1 MLTLYANRES
11 GHSYKVALFLALTAT
26 PYRYVAVDLKTPRE
40 NRPEDFRAVSRFGE
54 VPVLVTEEG
63 EALCQSN
70 AILAHL
76 AWSTGRFGARDVSG
90 WRRIHEWLSWE
101 TNRIGFSLPNLRFE
115 RRFSTDPDPAVVGWL
130 ASRVHEDLDRIE
142 AEFDEGHAFLVGDT
156 LTIADLA
163 CAAYLFWADQAAID
177 LANWPAV
184 GHWLE
189 RIAAAPGWRAPY
201 DLLAVR

>member
-11 GHSYKVALFLALTAT
+11 GHSYKVALFLALTGT
-26 PYRYVAVDLKTPRE
+26 PYRYVAVDLQQPRDG
-40 NRPEDFRAVSRFGE
+40 RPAEFKAISKFGE

-76 AWSTGRFGARDVSG
+76 AWSTGKFGGRDVSA

-101 TNRIGFSLPNLRFE
+101 TNRIGFSLPNLRYE
-115 RRFSTDPDPAVVGWL
+115 RRFATDPDPAVGAWL
-130 ASRVHEDLDRIE
+130 VARLRADLDRME
-142 AEFDEGHAFLVGDT
+142 AELGEGHAFLIGDE

-163 CAAYLFWADQAAID
+163 CCAYLYWADQAGVG
-177 LANWPAV
+177 LQPWPGVAR
-184 GHWLE
+184 WLD
-189 RIAAAPGWRAPY
+189 RIAATPGWRAPY
-201 DLLAVR
+201 DLLA

>member
-11 GHSYKVALFLALTAT
+11 GHSYKVALFLALTDT

-40 NRPEDFRAVSRFGE
+40 DRAEEFRAVSKFGE

-76 AWSTGRFGARDVSG
+76 AWSTGTFGARVVSG

-115 RRFSTDPDPAVVGWL
+115 RRFAIDSDPAVVAWL
-130 ASRVHEDLDRIE
+130 VQRLRGDLDRLE
-142 AEFDEGHAFLVGDT
+142 AELGEGHAFLIGDE

-163 CAAYLFWADQAAID
+163 CCAYLYWSDQAGVG
-177 LANWPAV
+177 LGSWPSV
-184 GHWLE
+184 ERWLD
-189 RIAAAPGWRAPY
+189 RIARTPGWRAPY
-201 DLLAVR
+201 DLLS